1 MRYKSNPTKINSK
14 GKKSMTTIIMPKIK
28 PHSSDSFVVMV
39 EKTRLDH
46 LAYKFYK
53 NPNYWW
59 ILASANDIKGTMY
72 TELGI
77 QLRIPRDISY
87 ILAEFNRINGV

>member
-1 MRYKSNPTKINSK
+1 MS
-14 GKKSMTTIIMPKIK
+14 TIIMPKIK
-28 PHSSDSFVVMV
+28 PHSSDKFVIIV

-59 ILASANDIKGTMY
+59 IIASANDIKGTMY
-72 TELGI
+72 AKLGKQI
-77 QLRIPRDISY
+77 RIPTDISF
-87 ILAEFNRINGV
+87 ILAEFNRINGIA

>member
-1 MRYKSNPTKINSK
+1 MKLQSVCKVCAI
-14 GKKSMTTIIMPKIK
+14 
-28 PHSSDSFVVMV
+28 VC
-39 EKTRLDH
+39 
-46 LAYKFYK
+46 AYKFYK

>member
-1 MRYKSNPTKINSK
+1 MRYKSNPTKLNKK
-14 GKKSMTTIIMPKIK
+14 GAKSFATTIMPKIK
-28 PHSSDSFVVMV
+28 PHSSDMFVVMV

-59 ILASANDIKGTMY
+59 VLANANDIKGTMY
-72 TELGI
+72 AEIGI
-77 QLRIPRDISY
+77 QLRIPKDLSY
-87 ILAEFNRINGV
+87 ILSEFNRLNGI